1 VIPLLTE
8 ADSFVNL
15 REDIS
20 LHTVKNMNNVIK
32 ADPRLSKLS
41 NKLIERYPVVG
52 SVRAVGE
59 VLNKPYKYDQSA
71 LPYTSE

>member
-20 LHTVKNMNNVIK
+20 LHTVKNMNNVI
-32 ADPRLSKLS
+32 
-41 NKLIERYPVVG
+41 
-52 SVRAVGE
+52 
-59 VLNKPYKYDQSA
+59 
-71 LPYTSE
+71 